1 MNSIKTKEKLVL
13 ILKGHY
19 SFEDF
24 EFEDFFLKRKVK
36 ELDFDSIAI
45 LEVFLVVE
53 EGFGLDEKISSK
65 IEIGTAM
72 ELSAAEFINLVS
84 DTVEEMLNPS

>member
-1 MNSIKTKEKLVL
+1 MNTHDVKGTLVT

-24 EFEDFFLKRKVK
+24 EFNDFFLNKKVK

-45 LEVFLVVE
+45 LELFLVVE
-53 EGFGLDEKISSK
+53 EGFDLKEKLSSR
-65 IEIGTAM
+65 IEMKEALELTA
-72 ELSAAEFINLVS
+72 SEFIEVIS
-84 DTVEEMLNPS
+84 KTVEDMLEAS